1 MAPIILVIVVA
12 LVSPGDRFRPEDSRI
27 FRPMVPGTSP
37 PSHSK
42 EGRSNSSS
50 LRNDKHMTT
59 LEVLQ
64 VWKGKPRKKTEV
76 FFMAVNA
83 ARLVGDT
90 DVAKSSLA

>member
-1 MAPIILVIVVA
+1 
-12 LVSPGDRFRPEDSRI
+12 
-27 FRPMVPGTSP
+27 
-37 PSHSK
+37 
-42 EGRSNSSS
+42 
-50 LRNDKHMTT
+50 LRNDEHMTT